1 VIEIFNNFK
10 RSSENKIHYNDFISS
25 LKIKT
30 PSSNYV
36 QSDPSY
42 LQQLENKIITYENRI
57 KELQHKVD
65 LQEKNEEK
73 FILVYEAIEKDK
85 KELQEKVVNMEKE
98 AQSNKKVL
106 SEVLTN
112 NFINSKDNKGNTNS
126 KEDPVQKLKIKIK
139 LLEEQNLKN
148 LNEFDKR
155 IKEYDAK
162 IINLTQLLEKK
173 ESKEKQ
179 DLDKKYETS
188 IKENIELRKE
198 ITETKLKKDSELIK
212 LQAKVK
218 KYQIKYRTLKE
229 KIEENGKMFG
239 KNITYNEKSDFN
251 EIEKKI
257 IDLEKKN
264 LEREEHYKVLCM
276 NANSYQVNKEV
287 ESITK
292 KFEIERKEYLKT
304 INMKNQELLLMKRE
318 FEEILRELEDLKYSK
333 KLK

>member
-1 VIEIFNNFK
+1 M
-10 RSSENKIHYNDFISS
+10 
-25 LKIKT
+25 
-30 PSSNYV
+30 
-36 QSDPSY
+36 
-42 LQQLENKIITYENRI
+42 
-57 KELQHKVD
+57 QHKLD

-73 FILVYEAIEKDK
+73 FILVYEAIEKEK
-85 KELQEKVVNMEKE
+85 KELQEKVVNLEKE
-98 AQSNKKVL
+98 SQNNKKVL
-106 SEVLTN
+106 SDVLTN
-112 NFINSKDNKGNTNS
+112 NFINSKDNKLNQSS
-126 KEDPVQKLKIKIK
+126 KDDPVQKLKLKIK

-155 IKEYDAK
+155 IKEYDTK
-162 IINLTQLLEKK
+162 ILNLTQLLEKK

-188 IKENIELRKE
+188 LKENIELRKE
-198 ITETKLKKDSELIK
+198 ITDIKLKKDSELIK

-218 KYQIKYRTLKE
+218 KYQVKYKSLKE
-229 KIEENGKMFG
+229 KIEENGKIFG
-239 KNITYNEKSDFN
+239 KNITYNEKSDLN

-257 IDLEKKN
+257 IELEKKN
-264 LEREEHYKVLCM
+264 LDREEHYRVLCM

-292 KFEIERKEYLKT
+292 KFESERKEYIKT
-304 INMKNQELLLMKRE
+304 INMKNQELMLMKRE

>member
-1 VIEIFNNFK
+1 MIEIFNNFK